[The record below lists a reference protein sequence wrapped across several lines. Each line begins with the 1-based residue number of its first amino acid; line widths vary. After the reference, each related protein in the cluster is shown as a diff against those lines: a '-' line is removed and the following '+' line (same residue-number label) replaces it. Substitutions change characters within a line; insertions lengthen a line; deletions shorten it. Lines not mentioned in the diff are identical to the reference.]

1 MGEVNYRQRSGKAI
15 MNSMVYFD
23 PETARDCVDGGRCWG
38 SGFDKWAR
46 FTQFGVRFMIKAAF
60 HRHGCR
66 TAPMTSRVC
75 RAGALFGTRCYFAP
89 GVVPCTNGVFPL
101 CLLLICLLL
110 YNIVPSCLLH
120 IFSPKIKCLLPNYII
135 ITPLSYVTCSEGLSV
150 HSVRYRPRHFVTCF
164 RGLAHVAAVGRSI
177 ATPTKL

>member
-1 MGEVNYRQRSGKAI
+1 
-15 MNSMVYFD
+15 MV
-23 PETARDCVDGGRCWG
+23 GGVGG

-46 FTQFGVRFMIKAAF
+46 FTQFGVRFMVKAAF
-60 HRHGCR
+60 HGHRYR

-75 RAGALFGTRCYFAP
+75 RVGALFGTSCYFAP

-101 CLLLICLLL
+101 CLLPICLLL

-135 ITPLSYVTCSEGLSV
+135 ITHLSYVTCSEGLSV
-150 HSVRYRPRHFVTCF
+150 HSVRYRPRHLLQGARTC
-164 RGLAHVAAVGRSI
+164 RSRRYVEQRRSI
-177 ATPTKL
+177 ATPTKS